1 MITDL
6 MFDIQ
11 QKHRH
16 SKDIYS
22 ELSDQLI
29 SLKRQMP
36 SEQQHKTTEIL

>member
-1 MITDL
+1 

-16 SKDIYS
+16 PKGISS
-22 ELSDQLI
+22 ELPNQLI
-29 SLKRQMP
+29 SLKWQMP